1 MYRKA
6 SMEEEEGSVSCVV
19 VAEQTGSDS
28 SLFHQ
33 SWSLGIKLSSFAAP
47 LSIPR
52 QRGDSCKIKKTA
64 NTLSAGPIR
73 HPLSSPLG

>member
-6 SMEEEEGSVSCVV
+6 SMEEEEEGSVSCVV

-33 SWSLGIKLSSFAAP
+33 SWSLGIKLSSFAR

-52 QRGDSCKIKKTA
+52 QRGDSCKMKKTA
-64 NTLSAGPIR
+64 NTLSAGPIG